1 MTDIRIKLNEPDGT
15 IKALHGV
22 NNGPVCYGSLIDV
35 SDYFRKAEIPLVRI
49 HDPNW
54 PHAWE
59 VDIHTIFP
67 DFSKDPADPA
77 NYDFL
82 RTDEY
87 LRTILDTGAKIVY
100 RLGESIEHT
109 KKKYYVHPPE
119 NYEKWTQICVNI
131 IRHYNEGWADGFHYE
146 LHYWE
151 VWNEPDLDERM
162 WSGTPLQL
170 FELYEAT
177 VTAIKA
183 YNPKL
188 KVGGYAA
195 ARPKLPFL
203 TDFLAYCQERSLPI
217 DFFTWHTYTADPYKI
232 VEHAHHVRS
241 ELDRHGYLTAESH
254 LNEWNYLESDF
265 TKIWERGNEYV
276 RKSNF
281 DRQKNAVGAAYT
293 ATVLTLLQDCP
304 VDAANYYDGQP
315 TALFCGLFDYH
326 GVPQKTYY
334 TFKAFQRMTRHSARV
349 HTIVEEK
356 ASNVVCLAGLNED
369 SGGAALITSY
379 GGNARLHTIAFDGLE
394 GSVELRIFTV
404 DDDHRLDLRETR
416 VVTAGQETISCFLP
430 SHSVTLLEWNKLY

>member
-1 MTDIRIKLNEPDGT
+1 LE
-15 IKALHGV
+15 
-22 NNGPVCYGSLIDV
+22 
-35 SDYFRKAEIPLVRI
+35 
-49 HDPNW
+49 
-54 PHAWE
+54 
-59 VDIHTIFP
+59 
-67 DFSKDPADPA
+67 
-77 NYDFL
+77 
-82 RTDEY
+82 
-87 LRTILDTGAKIVY
+87 TGAKIVY

-119 NYEKWTQICVNI
+119 DYEKWTQICVNI
-131 IRHYNEGWADGFHYE
+131 IRHYNDGWADGFNYHID
-146 LHYWE
+146 YWE

-170 FELYEAT
+170 YELYEAT

-183 YNPKL
+183 YNSNL

-203 TDFLAYCQERSLPI
+203 TGFLDYCQERSLPI
-217 DFFTWHTYTADPYKI
+217 DFFTWHTYTADPCKI

-241 ELDRHGYLTAESH
+241 ELDRHGYAATESH

-265 TKIWERGNEYV
+265 TKIWARGNEYV

-334 TFKAFQRMTRHSARV
+334 TFKAFQRMTKHASRV
-349 HTIVEEK
+349 KTIVDEK
-356 ASNVVCLAGLNED
+356 ASKVTCLAGLNEAG
-369 SGGAALITSY
+369 GGAALISSY
-379 GGNARLHTIAFDGLE
+379 GGNARLHSIAFDGQE
-394 GSVELRIFTV
+394 TSIELRIYTV
-404 DDDHRLDLRETR
+404 DDDHRLDLREKR
-416 VVTAGQETISCFLP
+416 IVAVGQDTSYFLP
-430 SHSVTLLEWNKLY
+430 SHSVTLLEWSELKK

>member
-1 MTDIRIKLNEPDGT
+1 MRDIQIQLDQPAGT
-15 IKALHGV
+15 LKALHGV

-35 SDYFRKAEIPLVRI
+35 SHYYQEAEIPLVRI

-67 DFSKDPADPA
+67 DFSKDPSDPE
-77 NYDFL
+77 NYDFS

-87 LRTILDTGAKIVY
+87 LKTILDTGAKIVY

-119 NYEKWTQICVNI
+119 DYQKWAEICVNI
-131 IRHYNEGWADGFHYE
+131 IRHYNEGWADGYQYGID
-146 LHYWE
+146 YWE
-151 VWNEPDLDERM
+151 VWNEPDLGERM

-170 FELYEAT
+170 YQLYEAT

-183 YNPKL
+183 YNPAL

-195 ARPKLPFL
+195 ARPTLPFL
-203 TDFLAYCQERSLPI
+203 TNFLDYCRERSLPI
-217 DFFTWHTYTADPYKI
+217 DFFTWHTYTGDPRKI
-232 VEHAHHVRS
+232 VEHAYHVRA
-241 ELDRHGYLTAESH
+241 ELDRHGYTETESH
-254 LNEWNYLESDF
+254 LNEWNYLETDF
-265 TKIWERGNEYV
+265 TKIWHRGNEYV

-281 DRQKNAVGAAYT
+281 DRQKNAHGAAFVS
-293 ATVLTLLQDCP
+293 TVLTLLQDCP

-334 TFKAFQRMTRHSARV
+334 SFKAFQRITQHPARV
-349 HTIVEEK
+349 TAAVGEK
-356 ASNVVCLAGLNED
+356 ASHVTCVAGLNEAG
-369 SGGAALITSY
+369 GGAALITSY
-379 GGNARLHTIAFDGLE
+379 GGSARLHSI
-394 GSVELRIFTV
+394 ELTGAPGPYLVRIYTV
-404 DDDHRLDLRETR
+404 DDHHRLDLREER
-416 VVTAGQETISCFLP
+416 LVDGAAFEWFLP
-430 SHSVTLLEWNKLY
+430 SYSVTLLEWTPVQA

>member
-1 MTDIRIKLNEPDGT
+1 MVDIQIKLGEPAGT

-35 SDYFRKAEIPLVRI
+35 SDYFREAEIPLVRI

-67 DFSKDPADPA
+67 DFSKDAADPA
-77 NYDFL
+77 NYDFS

-87 LRTILDTGAKIVY
+87 LQTILETGAKIVY

-119 NYEKWTQICVNI
+119 DYEKWTQICVNI
-131 IRHYNEGWADGFHYE
+131 IRHYNDGWADGFNYHID
-146 LHYWE
+146 YWE

-170 FELYEAT
+170 YELYEAT

-183 YNPKL
+183 YNSNL

-203 TDFLAYCQERSLPI
+203 TGFLDYCQERSLPI
-217 DFFTWHTYTADPYKI
+217 DFFTWHTYTADPCKI

-241 ELDRHGYLTAESH
+241 ELDRHGYAATESH

-265 TKIWERGNEYV
+265 TKIWARGNEYV

-334 TFKAFQRMTRHSARV
+334 TFKAFQRMTKHTSRV
-349 HTIVEEK
+349 RTIVDEK
-356 ASNVVCLAGLNED
+356 ASKVTCLAGLNEAG
-369 SGGAALITSY
+369 GGAALISSY
-379 GGNARLHTIAFDGLE
+379 GGNARLHSIAFDGQE
-394 GSVELRIFTV
+394 TSIELRIYTV
-404 DDDHRLDLRETR
+404 DDDHRLDLREKR
-416 VVTAGQETISCFLP
+416 IVAVGQDTSYFLP
-430 SHSVTLLEWNKLY
+430 SHSVTLLEWSELKK